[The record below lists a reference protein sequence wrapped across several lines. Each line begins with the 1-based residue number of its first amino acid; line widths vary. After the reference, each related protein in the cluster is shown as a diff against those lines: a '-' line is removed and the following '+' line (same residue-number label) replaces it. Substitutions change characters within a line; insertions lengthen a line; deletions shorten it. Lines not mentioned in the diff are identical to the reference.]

1 MKEELRELGLSE
13 YESKVYIT
21 LIKEGSLRGNKLSR
35 LSGVPQGKVYDTVY
49 RLSEKGFVSIMNSHP
64 KIFKSVDPDIAINQ
78 VIRSKKEKLDQMQAT
93 LPKSLKQIKKITQGK
108 TETDEKVSVFVGK
121 KNAFAPSQYIIESA
135 SKSVDMMFTFEV
147 LRPLTKRLL
156 ISQQKK
162 GVAIRILAT
171 KKADK
176 SLMKEIADYGF
187 EVRYYPVEEIRI
199 FIKDKKESVIQV
211 LNKNNLFDRTNI
223 VVQSEELSGALTHYF
238 DKVWE
243 KGEVIR

>member
-1 MKEELRELGLSE
+1 M
-13 YESKVYIT
+13 
-21 LIKEGSLRGNKLSR
+21 
-35 LSGVPQGKVYDTVY
+35 
-49 RLSEKGFVSIMNSHP
+49 
-64 KIFKSVDPDIAINQ
+64 
-78 VIRSKKEKLDQMQAT
+78 
-93 LPKSLKQIKKITQGK
+93 
-108 TETDEKVSVFVGK
+108 
-121 KNAFAPSQYIIESA
+121 
-135 SKSVDMMFTFEV
+135 
-147 LRPLTKRLL
+147 
-156 ISQQKK
+156 
-162 GVAIRILAT
+162 AIRILAT